1 MRKIM
6 PEIKENLRPCPACG
20 NTKVIMYELD
30 GWNGIM
36 GVKCSDL
43 SCGLS
48 TGAFALNGKRAIEL
62 WNSMPRRCPVCLA
75 ATNCYDTSCRN
86 CGRMLPWMK
95 DKCEEKSED
104 QEE

>member
-1 MRKIM
+1 MKRRM
-6 PEIKENLRPCPACG
+6 TEIKANLRPCPACG
-20 NTKVIMYELD
+20 ESKVFFYELTC
-30 GWNGIM
+30 NEVRGIAC
-36 GVKCSDL
+36 GNI

-48 TGAFALNGKRAIEL
+48 TGAFALNGKHAIEL
-62 WNSMPRRCPVCLA
+62 WNRMPRRCPVCLA
-75 ATNCYDTSCRN
+75 ATSCYDTSCRN